1 MKDQCGV
8 ADGFKIAF
16 ITSQAFISQRPWQTK
31 HLKSEKK
38 GILKKFPFFFC
49 FLLLCVWICI
59 SPAVFAF
66 FLFLFFVIHVFQ
78 LSRDNMHYLLGPMS
92 SYALFTDLQVLYS
105 NKNKNKNES
114 YDTIHT
120 FKNYFITIFSV
131 FTSCVCVFLFLFIFY
146 FLFFLYTCFS
156 FQETICIV
164 H

>member
-38 GILKKFPFFFC
+38 GILKKFPFFFV
-49 FLLLCVWICI
+49 F
-59 SPAVFAF
+59 SYYAFGFAF
-66 FLFLFFVIHVFQ
+66 HQLCLRFFFFFLVIHVFQ
-78 LSRDNMHYLLGPMS
+78 LSRDNMHYLLGPMN

-146 FLFFLYTCFS
+146 FLFFLCTCFS